1 MTEHLNSNEDVIDE
15 LARQTNVPV
24 QVVRDLYEAEV
35 TKLTAD
41 ATVNNFISVI
51 ARQRVKRRLR
61 GRRRTTPQSQ
71 A

>member
-1 MTEHLNSNEDVIDE
+1 MTEHLNSNNDVIEE
-15 LARQTNVPV
+15 LARRTNVPV

-41 ATVNNFISVI
+41 ATVNNFIGVI
-51 ARQRVKRRLR
+51 AGQRVKRRLR
-61 GRRRTTPQSQ
+61 GRRRTTPHSQ